1 MGMRS
6 YVSSND
12 MDLVNEAGLK
22 SYVVECINKKLY
34 GGDLFQVVLG
44 SLVKPEFHKVAES
57 SGLCVDDDFLQAF
70 DIDDWKI
77 ISYWYDDF
85 VVLIRDLS
93 AFYDGEIRLEFET
106 GEEFAVID
114 FDGETTIEV
123 GEVQWRDLAFEDI
136 YDVTASSM
144 RQSKKKS
151 MPVEAELVKRS
162 RLLKQV

>member
-6 YVSSND
+6 YVTDNN
-12 MDLVNEAGLK
+12 MELVNEAGLK
-22 SYVVECINKKLY
+22 SYVFECINKKLY

-44 SLVKPEFHKVAES
+44 ALVKKDFHKAAES
-57 SGLCVDDDFLQAF
+57 GGLCIDDDFLQEF
-70 DIDDWKI
+70 NIDDWKI

-85 VVLIRDLS
+85 VVFIRDLS
-93 AFYDGEIRLEFET
+93 AFYDGSIKLEFET

-123 GEVQWRDLAFEDI
+123 GEVQWRDLKFEDI

-144 RQSKKKS
+144 RQSEKKS
-151 MPVEAELVKRS
+151 MPDEPELVKRA
-162 RLLKQV
+162 RLLSDV